1 MYQSLDDAK
10 GFNAIK
16 EKSESINLVNMIECI
31 CYNYQS
37 HEFAP
42 LGGWDYLNRLTA
54 TQQPDDVM
62 KSDHYNKF
70 KTVVEVYKAS
80 GINFSVMCS
89 ANVDMFIKTL
99 HVSGEISKE
108 GTYKDRI
115 YFFSIYTKE
124 N

>member
-1 MYQSLDDAK
+1 MEKSLVGEK
-10 GFNAIK
+10 GFNVIK
-16 EKSESINLVNMIECI
+16 ETSEYIALINIIEYI
-31 CYNYQS
+31 CYNYQLRK
-37 HEFAP
+37 FAP